1 MEKKKNDL
9 VKKWAEDLATYFS
22 KEVIQMT
29 KMHMKRCSASLIIRE
44 RQNKITMS
52 YHLTLLR
59 ESKTIQQKQII
70 KKSIKMINDGEGM
83 EKRNPLMEPQ
93 MEIDTAT
100 MKDSMQ
106 VP

>member
-1 MEKKKNDL
+1 
-9 VKKWAEDLATYFS
+9 
-22 KEVIQMT
+22 
-29 KMHMKRCSASLIIRE
+29 
-44 RQNKITMS
+44 MS

>member
-1 MEKKKNDL
+1 
-9 VKKWAEDLATYFS
+9 
-22 KEVIQMT
+22 MT
-29 KMHMKRCSASLIIRE
+29 MR
-44 RQNKITMS
+44 

-93 MEIDTAT
+93 MEIDHSHYEGQYAGSL
-100 MKDSMQ
+100 KD
-106 VP
+106 